1 MALTT
6 VGNTGIVDTG
16 ITTSKIKDLAV
27 TTGKIEDLSIT
38 TAKLAATSVTSVKL
52 ASGAGSNEW
61 NLVGTGNAPVQNTAT
76 MTVYN
81 NYAVNTYAGTFT
93 LTLPSGSAM
102 GQTIRIADI
111 AGGAAANNIIIDRNT
126 NNQIILG
133 NSSANLAL
141 NIARNNIGL
150 VYMNSTFGWILEEK

>member
-27 TTGKIEDLSIT
+27 TTV
-38 TAKLAATSVTSVKL
+38 KLADTSVTRDKM

-61 NLVGTGNAPVQNTAT
+61 TLVGTGNAPAT
-76 MTVYN
+76 NNHVMVVN
-81 NYAVNTYAGTFT
+81 KNYAINTYAGAFT
-93 LTLPSGSAM
+93 LTLPAGTEM
-102 GQTIRIADI
+102 GQSIRVADI
-111 AGGAAANNIIIDRNT
+111 AGGAVSNNIIIDRNT
-126 NNQIILG
+126 NSQIIQG

-150 VYMNSTFGWILEEK
+150 VYMDSTFGWILEEK

>member
-27 TTGKIEDLSIT
+27 TTGKIENL
-38 TAKLAATSVTSVKL
+38 SVTNAKL
-52 ASGAGSNEW
+52 ASGAGTNVW
-61 NLVGTGNAPVQNTAT
+61 NLAGAGNAPIQNAAT

-93 LTLPSGSAM
+93 LTLRSGTAM
-102 GQTIRIADI
+102 GQSIRIADI
-111 AGGAAANNIIIDRNT
+111 AGGAVANTITIDRDT
-126 NNQIILG
+126 NSQIIQG

-141 NIARNNIGL
+141 NIAYNNIGL
-150 VYMNSTFGWILEEK
+150 VYMDTTFGWILEEK